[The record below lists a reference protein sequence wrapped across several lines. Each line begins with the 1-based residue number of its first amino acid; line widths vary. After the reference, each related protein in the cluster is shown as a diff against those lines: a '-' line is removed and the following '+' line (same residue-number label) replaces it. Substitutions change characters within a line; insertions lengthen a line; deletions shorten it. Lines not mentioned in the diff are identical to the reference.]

1 MRAVEIGC
9 CGLLALAA
17 VHAPAQGA
25 EPPAHPLAARLQI
38 YEGAA
43 GTTCSDFMAGILPW
57 ERRGGDWLD
66 ATGKPFGD
74 KPLAEAPR
82 GMQGTLWDLT
92 ATLRVWLQQRRALAQ
107 LSVRA
112 AGGDGHAKFH
122 SREAAGVADWP
133 ILALTFSDGRRRLL
147 KPTADVQ
154 LDCSTAYPTGR
165 NPVLTVSGK
174 HSALL
179 SFALPTLEPG
189 VQLQKA
195 QLLMSAPE
203 PAGGGQ
209 LRLGVFETR
218 VPALPQAAPEPGL
231 AARYAGD
238 QGIARDPDVVFAS
251 GFEQPWRELFARD
264 SSGEVDQ
271 VDADPRLNFAPLQ
284 GQALRVNMKQG
295 SNLGADLRLRLRDH
309 GGEPEELFF
318 RYYLRLA
325 KDWDPRTADGK
336 LPGLSGT
343 YGRVGWGGRKTDG
356 SEGWSLRGA
365 FLRSFESGHPFA
377 GYAQIGSYAY
387 HADMQ
392 GTYGDVWNWPGALL
406 ERDRWYC
413 IEQQVRLNQPGRN
426 DGVLKVW
433 IDGRPVYARRD
444 LRLRTNDRLRI
455 EMAWI
460 DVYHGGAAVSPVDQH
475 LFIDAMVLARR
486 YIGPMTAAATG
497 GGAAKALN

>member
-1 MRAVEIGC
+1 MRAVETGY
-9 CGLLALAA
+9 CGLLVLTILAGQMSVQA
-17 VHAPAQGA
+17 A
-25 EPPAHPLAARLQI
+25 EPPAHPLSAQLQI

-82 GMQGTLWDLT
+82 GAQGTLWDLT
-92 ATLRVWLQQRRALAQ
+92 AVMRGWLQQRRASAQ
-107 LSVRA
+107 LFVRA
-112 AGGDGHAKFH
+112 TGGDGYAKFH
-122 SREAAGVADWP
+122 SREAAGVADRP
-133 ILALTFSDGRRRLL
+133 ILALTFGNGQRRLL
-147 KPTADVQ
+147 KPSADVQ

-165 NPVLTVSGK
+165 NPVLTISGK

-179 SFALPTLEPG
+179 AFALPMLEPG

-195 QLLMSAPE
+195 QLLLSAPDQ
-203 PAGGGQ
+203 AGSGQ
-209 LRLGVFETR
+209 VRLGVFETR
-218 VPALPQAAPEPGL
+218 VSALPHASPEPGL

-238 QGIARDPDVVFAS
+238 QGIARDPEVIFAS
-251 GFEQPWRELFARD
+251 GFEAPWRKLFAAD

-271 VDADPRLNFAPLQ
+271 VEVDPRLNFAPLQ
-284 GQALRVNMKQG
+284 GQALRVRLKQG
-295 SNLGADLRLRLRDH
+295 SNLGADLRLRLKDH
-309 GGEPEELFF
+309 GGEPEALFF

-325 KDWDPRTADGK
+325 SDWDPRMADGK

-343 YGRVGWGGRKTDG
+343 YGKVGWGGRKTDG
-356 SEGWSLRGA
+356 SAGWSLRGS
-365 FLRSFESGHPFA
+365 FLRSFEPGHPFH

-413 IEQQVRLNQPGRN
+413 VEQYVRLNRPDRN
-426 DGVLKVW
+426 DGQLKVW
-433 IDGRPVYARRD
+433 IDGRPVFERRD
-444 LRLRTNDRLRI
+444 LRLRTNGELRI

-475 LFIDAMVLARR
+475 LYIDAMVLARK
-486 YIGPMTAAATG
+486 YIGPMAATT
-497 GGAAKALN
+497 AKPLN

>member
-25 EPPAHPLAARLQI
+25 EPSAHPLAARLQI

-74 KPLAEAPR
+74 RPLAEAPR

-92 ATLRVWLQQRRALAQ
+92 NTVRAWLQQRRAHAGFFI
-107 LSVRA
+107 RPT
-112 AGGDGHAKFH
+112 GGDGYAKFH
-122 SREAAGVADWP
+122 SREAEGVADWP
-133 ILALTFSDGRRRLL
+133 MLVLQLSNGQRRLL
-147 KPTADVQ
+147 KPTADVPI
-154 LDCSTAYPTGR
+154 DCSTSYPTGR
-165 NPVLTVSGK
+165 NPMLTVSGK

-179 SFALPTLEPG
+179 NFALPTLEAG

-195 QLLMSAPE
+195 QLLLSAANP
-203 PAGGGQ
+203 GGGTMQ
-209 LRLGVFETR
+209 LGVFETR
-218 VPALPQAAPEPGL
+218 LPPLPFAPPEAGL
-231 AARYAGD
+231 AARYAQD
-238 QGIARDPDVVFAS
+238 EGIARDPDVVFAS
-251 GFEQPWRELFARD
+251 DFEAPWRKLFAAD

-271 VDADPRLNFAPLQ
+271 VDFDPRLNFAPRQ
-284 GQALRVNMKQG
+284 GRALRVNMKQG
-295 SNLGADLRLRLRDH
+295 SNLGADLRLRLKDH
-309 GGEPEELFF
+309 GGEPEQLFF

-343 YGRVGWGGRKTDG
+343 YGKVGWGGRKTDG
-356 SEGWSLRGA
+356 SEGWSMRGA
-365 FLRSFESGHPFA
+365 FLRSFEPGHPFA

-392 GTYGDVWNWPGALL
+392 GTYGDVWTWPGALL

-413 IEQQVRLNQPGRN
+413 VEQLIRMNRPDRK
-426 DGVLKVW
+426 DGQLKVW
-433 IDGRPVYARRD
+433 IDGRPVFERRD

-475 LFIDAMVLARR
+475 LYIDDMVLARR
-486 YIGPMTAAATG
+486 YIGPIAG
-497 GGAAKALN
+497 RLVN